1 MATEPLLRMEAITK
15 IFSGVVALDGVDF
28 RLERGEVHSLV
39 GENGAGKSTLI
50 KIMTG
55 AYRRDGG
62 RILLEGREV
71 DFRSPE
77 DAQEAGVVAV
87 YQEVNLLTYRT
98 VAENIFLGREPRRFG
113 LGIDWKKM
121 NADAGAILR
130 RLGLD
135 IDPRATLGS
144 LNIALRQMVAIAR
157 GVSFGAKVVVL
168 DEPTSSLTEREV
180 SILYDVIRR
189 LKSEGVGVVY
199 ISHRFDELYAV
210 CDSVTV
216 LRDGK
221 FVATRPL
228 AGLERLDLV
237 CLMLGKQREEL
248 QREGATAFGE
258 HHEARKE
265 ATPLLRAENL
275 TRGRKLNGVTLEAGR
290 GEIVGMAGLLG
301 SGRTETARAV
311 FGADDVDEG
320 KIYLEGKPLDLDSP
334 GDAIEAGLAFL
345 SEDRKA
351 EGIIPELSV
360 RENLTLAALP
370 ELSRMGVVSR
380 ERQNEIVER
389 FMKRLGIKAASAE
402 QKIREL
408 SGGNQQKVLL
418 ARWLCKNPKFL
429 LLDEPTRGI
438 DIGAKGEIQSL
449 VNELAESGLGVLMIS
464 SELEELV
471 EGSSRVVV
479 MRDGRLVAELRGRE
493 ITQDNIIHAMADAD
507 GVKQATAG
515 GGASG
520 GGSLS
525 DRAPTDALIFGTG
538 AGASESAPGETGGAT
553 LFGASGGASSGAAA
567 DNSSDAGG
575 GGAGFD
581 WGSDSGGG
589 GDGGG
594 DGGGGG
600 GNGGGGGG
608 E

>member
-1 MATEPLLRMEAITK
+1 MSSEPLLRMEGITK
-15 IFSGVVALDGVDF
+15 VFSGVTALDGINLT
-28 RLERGEVHSLV
+28 LERGEVHSLV

-62 RILLEGREV
+62 RMWLEGSEV
-71 DFRSPE
+71 DFQTPE
-77 DAQEAGVVAV
+77 DALRAGVVAV
-87 YQEVNLLTYRT
+87 YQEVNLLAYRT
-98 VAENIFLGREPRRFG
+98 VAENVFLGREPRRFG
-113 LGIDWKKM
+113 LIDWKKM
-121 NADAGAILR
+121 NSDAEALLT

-135 IDPRATLGS
+135 MDPTATLGS

-189 LKSEGVGVVY
+189 LKSEGTAVVY

-210 CDSVTV
+210 CDRVTI

-221 FVATRPL
+221 LVGTRDL
-228 AGLERLDLV
+228 AGLERMDLV

-248 QREGATAFGE
+248 QRKGATAFGG
-258 HHEARKE
+258 HHERLADE
-265 ATPLLRAENL
+265 APLLRAENL
-275 TRGRKLNGVTLEAGR
+275 SRGRKVNDISLDVGR

-301 SGRTETARAV
+301 SGRTETARAI
-311 FGADDVDEG
+311 FGADPVDEG
-320 KIYLEGKPLDLDSP
+320 TISLEGRPIEVNSP
-334 GDAIEAGLAFL
+334 NDAIAAGLAFL

-370 ELSRMGVVSR
+370 TLSRLGIVSR
-380 ERQNEIVER
+380 SRQREIVDR

-429 LLDEPTRGI
+429 ILDEPTRGI

-449 VNELAESGLGVLMIS
+449 INELAEQGLGVLMIS

-479 MRDGRLVAELRGRE
+479 MRDGRAVAELRGKE
-493 ITQDNIIHAMADAD
+493 ISQDNIIRAMAE
-507 GVKQATAG
+507 G
-515 GGASG
+515 
-520 GGSLS
+520 
-525 DRAPTDALIFGTG
+525 
-538 AGASESAPGETGGAT
+538 EAPGEEAT
-553 LFGASGGASSGAAA
+553 
-567 DNSSDAGG
+567 
-575 GGAGFD
+575 
-581 WGSDSGGG
+581 
-589 GDGGG
+589 GDGGQERRQRG
-594 DGGGGG
+594 AEGH
-600 GNGGGGGG
+600 
-608 E
+608 

>member
-1 MATEPLLRMEAITK
+1 MHEPHTPLLRMEGVTK
-15 IFSGVVALDGVDF
+15 IFSGHTALDGVDF
-28 RLERGEVHSLV
+28 RLERGEVHALV

-62 RILLEGREV
+62 RVYLDGREV
-71 DFRSPE
+71 NFDSPE
-77 DAQEAGVVAV
+77 EAQAEGVVAV
-87 YQEVNLLTYRT
+87 YQEVNLLLFRT

-113 LGIDWKKM
+113 LIDWKRM
-121 NADAGAILR
+121 NADAEAILK

-135 IDPRATLGS
+135 IDPRAPLGG

-157 GVSFGAKVVVL
+157 GVSFNAKVVVL
-168 DEPTSSLTEREV
+168 DEPTSSLTEHEV

-189 LKSEGVGVVY
+189 LKEEGVGVVY
-199 ISHRFDELYAV
+199 ISHRFDELYTV
-210 CDSVTV
+210 CDRVTI

-221 FVATRPL
+221 LVGTRPL

-248 QREGATAFGE
+248 QQRGATAFGD
-258 HHEARKE
+258 HHETKAATRE
-265 ATPLLRAENL
+265 TTPLLRAEDL
-275 TRGRKLNGVTLEAGR
+275 TRGRRLNRVTLEAGR

-311 FGADDVDEG
+311 FGADELDEG
-320 KIYLEGKPLDLDSP
+320 TVYLEGRPLRLRSP
-334 GDAIEAGLAFL
+334 ADAIEAGLAFL

-370 ELSRMGVVSR
+370 ALSSLGVVSR
-380 ERQNEIVER
+380 AKQNELVER
-389 FMKRLGIKAASAE
+389 FMKRLGIKAASAD

-429 LLDEPTRGI
+429 ILDEPTRGI

-449 VNELAESGLGVLMIS
+449 INELAGSGLGVLMIS

-471 EGSSRVVV
+471 EGSSRGVV
-479 MRDGRLVAELRGRE
+479 MRDGRATAELRGPE
-493 ITQDNIIHAMADAD
+493 ITQDNIIHAMAEEE
-507 GVKQATAG
+507 TAVN
-515 GGASG
+515 
-520 GGSLS
+520 
-525 DRAPTDALIFGTG
+525 R
-538 AGASESAPGETGGAT
+538 ES
-553 LFGASGGASSGAAA
+553 
-567 DNSSDAGG
+567 
-575 GGAGFD
+575 
-581 WGSDSGGG
+581 
-589 GDGGG
+589 
-594 DGGGGG
+594 
-600 GNGGGGGG
+600 
-608 E
+608 